1 MRKHTISLILVLS
14 AMQVFADTAPV
25 EVSPGEIAG
34 TVTNEEG
41 RPIEGARVEDWAWNR
56 NKATT
61 TDRDGHF
68 HLKKLDKG
76 QKIELRI
83 SKEGFSPAYEEQ
95 GAGGISDLKVV
106 LNNKTYL
113 EGTVYSPDGK
123 PVPDALVRAD
133 CGPKVAD
140 QLHILNVWTETRSDA
155 DGHYKLYVAPD
166 SYKIQTR
173 IPNTGL
179 AYLRASVDAGQAVA
193 QDIHLEPGVRLV
205 VKCVDGDTGVGVPG
219 VALRVPRQKNMVAT
233 TDANGHAVFEHMPAD
248 TFEFE
253 VSSEAHVKSW
263 SAESTNPRMR
273 ERPRNLDLRWEDIA
287 FQLAPDMEPVTI
299 QLEKGIT
306 LSGHVVDPEGNPVA
320 GATIATARYAWGDAI
335 DMTKRFTARTNAQG
349 AFSIILPASGDDRYS
364 LIAHDGDYGKWRKWA
379 NGVTEP
385 LHTVPGE
392 NKEDVTIKL
401 TAPATIK
408 GQVVDKGGNPV
419 PDKWV
424 RVMSA
429 DDRDSRYT
437 APDAHTDKD
446 GNFEMKF
453 VRPGD
458 VLVQVEPFLMRT
470 ENDPRPSITSVSV
483 TVGENELKQ
492 GVSLTVSVSG
502 RPHFNP

>member
-1 MRKHTISLILVLS
+1 MRNLTISLILILS
-14 AMQVFADTAPV
+14 AMQVFADDAPP
-25 EVSPGEIAG
+25 EVLPGEIAG

-41 RPIEGARVEDWAWNR
+41 QPIEGAIVEDWASNR
-56 NKATT
+56 DKATK
-61 TDRDGHF
+61 TDKDGHF
-68 HLKKLDKG
+68 HLKKLAKD

-83 SKEGFSPAYEEQ
+83 RKGGFSPSYTEQ
-95 GAGGISDLKVV
+95 EAGGIPDVRVV
-106 LNNKTYL
+106 LNNKTYF

-123 PVPDALVRAD
+123 PIPDALVRAD
-133 CGPKVAD
+133 SGPKVAD
-140 QLHILNVWTETRSDA
+140 NLHILNVWTETKSDA
-155 DGHYKLYVAPD
+155 GGHYKLYVAPD

-173 IPNTGL
+173 IPDAGV
-179 AYLRASVDAGQAVA
+179 AYFRASIDAGQAA
-193 QDIHLEPGVRLV
+193 ARDIHLEAGVRFV
-205 VKCVDGDTGVGVPG
+205 VKCVDGDMGIGVPG
-219 VALRVPRQKNMVAT
+219 VKLDVGWQKGMKAT

-248 TFEFE
+248 KFEFG
-253 VSSEAHVKSW
+253 VSSKAHVKWW
-263 SAESTNPRMR
+263 SADSTDERMR

-306 LSGHVVDPEGNPVA
+306 LSGHVLDPAGNPVA

-429 DDRDSRYT
+429 DDCDSRYT
-437 APDAHTDKD
+437 APEAHTDKD

-458 VLVQVEPFLMRT
+458 VLVQVEPFIMRT
-470 ENDPRPSITSVSV
+470 ENGPRPPITSVHVTVVANEIKEGVSV
-483 TVGENELKQ
+483 TAPM
-492 GVSLTVSVSG
+492 SG
-502 RPHFNP
+502 PSRFNP